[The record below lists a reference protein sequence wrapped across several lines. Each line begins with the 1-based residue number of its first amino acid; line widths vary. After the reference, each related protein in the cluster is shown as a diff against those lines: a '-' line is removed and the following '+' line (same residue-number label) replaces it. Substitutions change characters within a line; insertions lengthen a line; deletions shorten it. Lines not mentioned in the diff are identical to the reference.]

1 MYEKV
6 PFGNHPTGGM
16 DMTRGIFCAV
26 VALFFVCAVAAP
38 LMAADTAEKGKPQTI
53 CPVMGGKIDKKV
65 YADYQGKRVYF
76 CCSSCRE
83 EFKKDPEKYIK
94 KLEDQGVAIEK
105 APDSK

>member
-1 MYEKV
+1 
-6 PFGNHPTGGM
+6 
-16 DMTRGIFCAV
+16 MTRRILCAV

-38 LMAADTAEKGKPQTI
+38 LMAVDTAEKGKPQTI

-83 EFKKDPEKYIK
+83 EFKKDPDKYIK

>member
-1 MYEKV
+1 MR
-6 PFGNHPTGGM
+6 
-16 DMTRGIFCAV
+16 TRVLSTV
-26 VALFFVCAVAAP
+26 VALFFVFAFAAP
-38 LMAADTAEKGKPQTI
+38 LLAADPAGKGNPQTL

-83 EFKKDPEKYIK
+83 DFKKDPEKYIK

-105 APDSK
+105 APDAK